1 MKDMLRLGAILF
13 LVTGIASALLAFVN
27 LKTKPYILAQKQREE
42 VQARSQALPG
52 ADPTAIDKQ
61 KGGYFIGYKTA
72 EKKEI
77 AGYIFTAEGKGYAKN
92 IKTMFG
98 VDTAGVIQGLKIT
111 DQEET
116 PGLGTKIQEV
126 RYGET
131 QPWFQQQFI
140 NKKGSQLFL
149 KRENASGMIDG
160 ITGATISSQAVTSSV
175 RKTIEKMRPVLGLK
189 P

>member
-27 LKTKPYILAQKQREE
+27 LKTKPYILAQQRLERE
-42 VQARSQALPG
+42 QALSEALPE
-52 ADPTAIDKQ
+52 ADPAAIVEQ
-61 KGGYFIGYKTA
+61 KGGYSVGYKTA
-72 EKKEI
+72 EKQEI
-77 AGYIFTAEGKGYAKN
+77 AGYIFTAAGKGYAKN
-92 IKTMFG
+92 IETMFG
-98 VDTAGVIQGLKIT
+98 VDTAGVIQGLKIIF
-111 DQEET
+111 QEET

-131 QPWFQQQFI
+131 RPWFQQQFI
-140 NKKGSQLFL
+140 HKKVSQLFL
-149 KRENASGMIDG
+149 KKERASGMIDG

-175 RKTIEKMRPVLGLK
+175 RKKIEKMQPVLGIK